1 MPTNKNWLEHTER
14 AAWESVEAL
23 REKLLAADKRIE
35 RLAPPIEG
43 WPALLSAL
51 DAAREQHGFRSSDY
65 ASLMLEMNERVAQL
79 EARASAADSALAR
92 ERTARTQALPVA
104 QAPRFQS
111 ASELPAAL
119 LADEDEFESSAGAQ
133 FLRALWRRYHSQLR
147 ESARVSLDG
156 LLRSIETEVDQ
167 LAELDE
173 AEIAEAALALAALC
187 MRLEREAHKQ
197 TTT

>member
-65 ASLMLEMNERVAQL
+65 ASLMLEMNERLAQL

-92 ERTARTQALPVA
+92 ERVVRTPALPVA
-104 QAPRFQS
+104 EAPRFQS
-111 ASELPAAL
+111 ANELPAAL

-147 ESARVSLDG
+147 ESSRVSLDS
-156 LLRSIETEVDQ
+156 LQRSIEAQVDQ

-197 TTT
+197 STT